1 MRTKN
6 SLHVDVLKIEN
17 EPKNNNFGNKKTIIC
32 TLI

>member
-17 EPKNNNFGNKKTIIC
+17 KPKKTNFGNKKTIIC
-32 TLI
+32 TLL